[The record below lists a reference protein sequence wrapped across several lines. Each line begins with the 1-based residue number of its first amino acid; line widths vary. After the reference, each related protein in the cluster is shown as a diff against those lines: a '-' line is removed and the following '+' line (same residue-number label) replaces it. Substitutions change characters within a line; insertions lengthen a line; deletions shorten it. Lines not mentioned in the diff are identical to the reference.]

1 MPQSHPPSRAKSRR
15 QPSVRQRTAPSVRRS
30 TQGEGARD
38 QSARS
43 ENAQGELRIIGGD
56 WRSRKLTFPDS
67 GGVRP
72 TPARTRETLFN
83 WLNFHLAGAR
93 CLDLFAGS
101 GALGLEALSRGAD
114 DCVFVDHTPVL
125 VHALNHN
132 LALLQAKSARVVGKD
147 IGAFLAGPGEGF
159 DIVFIDP
166 PFRQGWLPRL
176 LPALAQNAWVRPGGW
191 VYMEHES
198 ELATPAVPVDWNLHR
213 QKSAGQVC
221 YCLFRVGDPTT
232 T

>member
-1 MPQSHPPSRAKSRR
+1 MPQRRTLSRPLPKQHS
-15 QPSVRQRTAPSVRRS
+15 SDGQRTK
-30 TQGEGARD
+30 
-38 QSARS
+38 SASGRG
-43 ENAQGELRIIGGD
+43 AQGELRIIGGD

-83 WLNFHLAGAR
+83 WLRFHLAGAR

-101 GALGLEALSRGAD
+101 GALGLEALSRGAAEG
-114 DCVFVDHTPVL
+114 VFVDHTPEL
-125 VHALNHN
+125 VKALNSN
-132 LALLQAKSARVVGKD
+132 LGLLQANNARVVRQD
-147 IGAFLAGPGEGF
+147 TDAFLIGPGESF

-176 LPALAQNAWVRPGGW
+176 LPKLASNGW
-191 VYMEHES
+191 VKPGSWVYLEHES
-198 ELATPAVPVDWNLHR
+198 ELPTPAVPAGWQLQR

-221 YCLFRVGDPTT
+221 YCLFRVTDTT
-232 T
+232 PA